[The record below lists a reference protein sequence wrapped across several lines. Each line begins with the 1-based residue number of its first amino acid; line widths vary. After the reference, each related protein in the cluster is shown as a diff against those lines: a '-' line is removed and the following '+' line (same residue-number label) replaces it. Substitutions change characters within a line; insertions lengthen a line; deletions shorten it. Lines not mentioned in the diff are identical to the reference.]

1 MTGPLPDPRK
11 VHLTTEK
18 YDEAIEKVI
27 ENLEATNST
36 LTAKTIVDLKN
47 ELLYEIYDYEV
58 SILISYNI

>member
-27 ENLEATNST
+27 ENMEAANST
-36 LTAKTIVDLKN
+36 LRAQTIIDLKN
-47 ELLYEIYDYEV
+47 ELLHEIYDYEV
-58 SILISYNI
+58 FI